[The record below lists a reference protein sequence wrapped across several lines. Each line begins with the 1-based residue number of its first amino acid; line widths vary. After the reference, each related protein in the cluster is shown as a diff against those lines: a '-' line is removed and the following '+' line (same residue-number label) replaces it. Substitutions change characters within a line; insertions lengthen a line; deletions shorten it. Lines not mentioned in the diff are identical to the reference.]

1 LSILLKLS
9 ILNLAKLLKTLII
22 MAITKTWQVNT
33 MERDLSD
40 GHVNKV
46 IYRVIGKDGDTEKDR
61 ATGEVNFTKPESL
74 PSDFVNY
81 DKLDEATVLG
91 WVKTAIGTDGV
102 AAIEKSLEDNI
113 ALINTPVT
121 ATGKPF

>member
-1 LSILLKLS
+1 
-9 ILNLAKLLKTLII
+9 

-46 IYRVIGKDGDTEKDR
+46 IYRVKGMDGETEKDR
-61 ATGEVNFTKPESL
+61 ATGEVNFTKPSSL
-74 PSDFVNY
+74 PSDFVAY

-91 WVKTAIGTDGV
+91 WVKTSIGTDGV
-102 AAIEKSLEDNI
+102 TAIEKVIDDNI
-113 ALINTPVT
+113 AIINTPVT

>member
-1 LSILLKLS
+1 
-9 ILNLAKLLKTLII
+9 

-33 MERDLSD
+33 MERDISD

-46 IYRVIGKDGDTEKDR
+46 IYRVIGKDGDVEKAR
-61 ATGEVNFTKPESL
+61 ETGEVVFTKPSSL
-74 PSDFVNY
+74 PSDFVAY

-91 WVKTAIGTDGV
+91 WVKTKLNQDIDRDGNIITFDRV
-102 AAIEKSLEDNI
+102 GQIEKFIEDKI
-113 ALINTPVT
+113 AIINTPVI

>member
-1 LSILLKLS
+1 
-9 ILNLAKLLKTLII
+9 

-46 IYRVIGKDGDTEKDR
+46 IYRVKGMDGETEKDR
-61 ATGEVNFTKPESL
+61 ATGEVTFTEPESL
-74 PSDFVNY
+74 PSDFVAY

-91 WVKTAIGTDGV
+91 WVKTAIGADDV
-102 AAIEKSLEDNI
+102 AAIEKAIEDNI
-113 ALINTPVT
+113 AIINTPVT

>member
-1 LSILLKLS
+1 
-9 ILNLAKLLKTLII
+9 

-46 IYRVIGKDGDTEKDR
+46 IYRVIGKDDDTEKDR
-61 ATGEVNFTKPESL
+61 ATGEVNFTKPSSL
-74 PSDFVNY
+74 PSDFVAY

-91 WVKTAIGTDGV
+91 WVKTAIGTDDV
-102 AAIEKSLEDNI
+102 AAIEKTLEDNI